1 MPVCFGWKEITIV
14 TGLKHYPPSPSQVI
28 PIVTLKKDPTYPK
41 KAEGGLVV
49 ADGVSGDEVIGG
61 GNGSG
66 SGATVVDNHA
76 LLEVLEITNY
86 YVYDHTGF
94 TDFFPSSE
102 CSAWKYQGYKTK
114 HDGVDVIVKA
124 ITEQHNIT
132 VDNPSTGSKY
142 EEKVKPVSTEEQKNY
157 PFEGFNILSE
167 ASKKLTKLIDDYSE
181 WIANDGLPWHLVD
194 EVYIPINCGDEF
206 HWVYAVVILKE
217 RHIQVLYSMLGRRY
231 SRPSSEIQKLAKILP
246 TYLNIQVPN
255 DGLDVGLLRKRY
267 GSLLWKY
274 GEAKAQKSYAR
285 EIKDPR

>member
-1 MPVCFGWKEITIV
+1 MACSDNRELRMPCFFNLWSVQTLSFPKVIDRIKKELFEAKTITRKII
-14 TGLKHYPPSPSQVI
+14 L
-28 PIVTLKKDPTYPK
+28 
-41 KAEGGLVV
+41 EGGLVV

-61 GNGSG
+61 GSGSG
-66 SGATVVDNHA
+66 SGATIGDNHA
-76 LLEVLEITNY
+76 PLEVLEITNY

-102 CSAWKYQGYKTK
+102 CSAWKYQGCKTK
-114 HDGVDVIVKA
+114 HNGVINVDVIVKA

-132 VDNPSTGSKY
+132 VDNPSTALKY
-142 EEKVKPVSTEEQKNY
+142 EEKVKPPEVFQNEEVLINIIKV
-157 PFEGFNILSE
+157 FNIL
-167 ASKKLTKLIDDYSE
+167 
-181 WIANDGLPWHLVD
+181 DGLPWHLVD

-206 HWVYAVVILKE
+206 HWVYAVVILKK
-217 RHIQVLYSMLGRRY
+217 RHIRVLYSMLGRRY

-246 TYLNIQVPN
+246 TYLNIQVPY